1 MAQAKKG
8 DTVKVHYRGTLK
20 DGTEF
25 DCSHGREPL
34 EFEVAAGM
42 MIPGF
47 DNAVEG
53 MEVGEKKT
61 IEIPC
66 DEAYGQKTDDMVLE
80 APKEHFPDDMKVEVG
95 MMFNLPQPNGQA
107 VPVTVTK
114 ITETHITLDGNHQLA
129 GEDLTFEIE
138 LVEIA

>member
-8 DTVKVHYRGTLK
+8 DKVKVHYRGTLNN
-20 DGTEF
+20 GTEF

-47 DNAVEG
+47 DKAVEG

-61 IEIPC
+61 VLIPC
-66 DEAYGQKTDDMVLE
+66 DDAYGQKTDDMVLE
-80 APKEHFPDDMKVEVG
+80 APKEHFPEDMQVEVG
-95 MMFNLPQPNGQA
+95 MMFNLPQPEGQA

-114 ITETHITLDGNHQLA
+114 VSDTHVTLDGNHQLA